1 MHIDEVQFPVEPA
14 WEADLVRPTG
24 VFAPHGEG
32 MPHVGLGKPMWWP
45 DQALMGKDWTPSA
58 GKRFGLARFALALRA
73 AERQEVRYVEFVV
86 YLHGTGPGTGLRPIA
101 TDLFPG
107 VLTEDKLGLR
117 TAGLGPEFQFIDL
130 STSDEATR
138 ASAATTIQ
146 LRQAVQ
152 VVVADGVGESTTR
165 WVFAGN
171 PAHPLVGT
179 QLVYA
184 AVEVLP
190 DASGLPRA
198 RASLQLIAEVE
209 TRSGA
214 VRGLL
219 PKTER
224 AMMNWV
230 LE

>member
-1 MHIDEVQFPVEPA
+1 
-14 WEADLVRPTG
+14 
-24 VFAPHGEG
+24 
-32 MPHVGLGKPMWWP
+32 MPHASLGKPRWWP
-45 DQALMGKDWTPSA
+45 DQTLMAKDWLPSA
-58 GKRFGLARFALALRA
+58 GKRYGLARFALSLRP

-86 YLHGTGPGTGLRPIA
+86 YLHGTGPGTGLRPVA

-107 VLTEDKLGLR
+107 VLPEAKLGLR
-117 TAGLGPEFQFIDL
+117 TVGIGPDFQFVDL
-130 STSDEATR
+130 SKAGEA
-138 ASAATTIQ
+138 AQAPAATTIQ
-146 LRQAVQ
+146 LRQMVQ
-152 VVVADGVGESTTR
+152 VVVADGVGESTAR

-184 AVEVLP
+184 IVEVLP

-209 TRSGA
+209 TRSGS

-224 AMMNWV
+224 AMLNWM